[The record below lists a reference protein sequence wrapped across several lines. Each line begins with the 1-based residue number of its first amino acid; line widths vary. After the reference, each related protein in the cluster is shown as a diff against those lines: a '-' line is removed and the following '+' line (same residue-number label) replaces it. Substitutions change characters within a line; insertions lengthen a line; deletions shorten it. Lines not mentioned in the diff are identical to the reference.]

1 MTTIE
6 VCAGSLESAI
16 IAQQCGA
23 HRVEL
28 CDSLETGGLTPSF
41 GTLQQAARLL
51 RLNTH
56 VLIRP
61 RNGDYV
67 YDDQLLEVMVSDIAL
82 VKQLGFKGVVIGA
95 LDRRANIDLA
105 RLHVLLQ
112 AAEGLS
118 VTFHRAFDLCAKP
131 FEAAEKLIQLKV
143 DRILTSG
150 QRPTAFEGIPMIADL
165 VREFGQHIS
174 FMPGSGINGSNISE
188 IIRKTGV
195 NECHLSGRQAVRA
208 AGPATGLMRWQSDAF
223 IRYETSASALREIME
238 LVKVL
243 PEH

>member
-16 IAQQCGA
+16 VARQCGA

-28 CDSLETGGLTPSF
+28 CDSLETGGLTPSY
-41 GTLQQAARLL
+41 GTLQQAARLFAID
-51 RLNTH
+51 TH

-67 YDDQLLEVMVSDIAL
+67 YDDHLLEVMVSDIAL
-82 VKQLGFKGVVIGA
+82 VKQLGFKGVVIGV
-95 LDRRANIDLA
+95 LDRQAHIDLG
-105 RLHVLLQ
+105 RLTVLLQ

-131 FEAAEKLIQLKV
+131 FEAAEQLIKLKV

-150 QRPTAFEGIPMIADL
+150 QQPTAVEGIPMIAGL
-165 VREFGQHIS
+165 VHEFGQHIS
-174 FMPGSGINGSNISE
+174 FMPGSGINASNISE

-195 NECHLSGRQAVRA
+195 SECHLSARQAVQA
-208 AGPATGLMRWQSDAF
+208 VGPATGLMQLQADAF

-238 LVKVL
+238 LVKNL
-243 PEH
+243 PAH